1 MTRFPDGNSNLSEVE
16 WWEFEM
22 GQCRKSLKHVSG
34 CYLWPGEQSRKSR
47 FLSGNDKNKVKV
59 TESSSARKRLMYQQY

>member
-47 FLSGNDKNKVKV
+47 FFKW
-59 TESSSARKRLMYQQY
+59 